1 MSYLLIQTYIEKQ
14 NIESF
19 IDIFTLFLFHR
30 YTSLEILLLEICISK
45 SNSIIL
51 HENCLGKYTKCR
63 LYNYHDVLCY
73 IGP

>member
-19 IDIFTLFLFHR
+19 IDIFTYFCSTDIR
-30 YTSLEILLLEICISK
+30 LEILMLEICISK

-73 IGP
+73 IDP